1 MKLITIIILLLPIIA
16 VGQKAEQQI
25 SFAQELKPHS
35 YYVGQAELW
44 AKELAK
50 DSLSENAWYNYF
62 RACRNSHGTADWR
75 SDFVNESPYLM
86 EGGDV
91 VELMHKYIPGTF
103 TDYYLSYLTNGIGIG
118 NSEELF
124 KAYALNPDFPGIHS
138 SVISYAQS
146 SMNDTLRKETNIKW
160 YKTNYISDQ
169 LLNYCYNVL
178 MSLDTNAI
186 LFVQHDNDTYPTLM
200 LQDALD
206 IRTDVKVISLDFL
219 LLDNYRD
226 STYNQ
231 LNIPKLDLGQ
241 VDIDE
246 YHQNWE
252 KVVAHI
258 IKNYNGTRPLYF
270 SMTLF
275 NHLYKEFENQ
285 LFVSGLT
292 LRYSKEKLNLTDFN
306 VQLVERIFLLDYL
319 KRHFGIDRN
328 QGNVNY
334 QNINYISCFKD
345 VYEEYKLKG
354 RISRA
359 KELKELAIFLA
370 NRINNEKFTE
380 NVESEFK

>member
-1 MKLITIIILLLPIIA
+1 MKLITIIILLFPILA

-25 SFAQELKPHS
+25 SFAQELKPLS
-35 YYVGQAELW
+35 YYVEQAELW
-44 AKELAK
+44 ARELAK

-91 VELMHKYIPGTF
+91 VKLMHKYIPETF
-103 TDYYLSYLTNGIGIG
+103 TDLYLSYLTNGIGTG
-118 NSEELF
+118 NSEELL

-160 YKTNYISDQ
+160 YGTNYISDQ

-200 LQDALD
+200 LQDALG
-206 IRTDVKVISLDFL
+206 IRTDVKVISIDFL

-226 STYNQ
+226 FTYSQ

-258 IKNYNGTRPLYF
+258 INNYNESRPIYF

-275 NHLYKEFENQ
+275 NHLYKRFENQ

-319 KRHFGIDRN
+319 KHHFGIDRN

-334 QNINYISCFKD
+334 QNINFISCFKD
-345 VYEEYKLKG
+345 VYEEYKSKG
-354 RISRA
+354 RISDA
-359 KELKELAIFLA
+359 EKMKELSILLA
-370 NRINNEKFTE
+370 NRIKNEKFAK